1 VIKIEEEKISSTRHL
16 KLKQLESGLLLVKF
30 DSPQKAN
37 QLTSAVM
44 AEFEEVLNKIEQDP
58 SVKAVGL
65 ISAKPDSFLLGADLR
80 EIMQLKS
87 QEAALKLVSRGQE
100 IFARFAALKKP
111 TIAGIHGLCLGGGL
125 EVILCCHKRLATYSK
140 HTVLGLPETKLGFV
154 PGLGGTQRLPR
165 LIGVKNALD
174 LILSAE
180 TISASRA
187 LEIQLVDQVVS
198 PESLETEMER
208 IAIRLLSEAS
218 LESVDTAYGKQYVFL
233 DKPEQMALKTARR
246 SMRMITKGNYP
257 ALLQVIDV
265 IEKGLMA
272 GLKVGLMEEAKTFA
286 QLAVTEVSRNLV
298 FLFFNTELVRQSALA
313 AVEKEHV
320 TPVKTIGI
328 IGGGMMG
335 TGLAKYLAEKGFKI
349 LFRSF
354 NKDRSERAFAS
365 IKDELDK
372 NVARKAETGGESISK
387 ENEIDIKVV
396 FEDQMFSQADLVIE
410 ATEENISTKINL
422 FKHLEG
428 IIRNDCLLATITS
441 SLSVTHLASQLKS
454 GASVIGAHFFHPV
467 DKMPLVEIALPM
479 TDYIAEHKLEQSYR
493 QSNAKLLHFIAELG
507 KTPLSV
513 KDSTCFLVNRL
524 LASYL
529 LEAARLAE
537 AGVPLS
543 WIDKVATDFGM
554 PLGALALLDEIGIDV
569 ALLVADALAKQF
581 PERIVLP
588 TVLRKVATLGM
599 KGKRF
604 GCGIYMWDANG
615 KRLGINPRLIEE
627 IGLKDSENTP
637 DEAES
642 AKISAALI
650 LPMVDEAAHC
660 LQEKVVRRAREV
672 DIGCVLG
679 LGFPAF
685 RGGILK
691 YADSVG
697 LPNVVSELT
706 EIYSRTEPHRSISKM
721 LSELGQ
727 NNGKFYA

>member
-1 VIKIEEEKISSTRHL
+1 M
-16 KLKQLESGLLLVKF
+16 VKF

-37 QLTSAVM
+37 QLTSAVI

-58 SVKAVGL
+58 SIKAVGL
-65 ISAKPDSFLLGADLR
+65 LSAKPDSFLLGADLR

-87 QEAALKLVSRGQE
+87 QEAAIKLVSRGQE
-100 IFARFAALKKP
+100 IFARFAALNKP

-125 EVILCCHKRLATYSK
+125 EVILCCHKRIATSSK
-140 HTVLGLPETKLGFV
+140 ETVLGLPETKLGFV

-180 TISASRA
+180 PISAARA
-187 LEIQLVDQVVS
+187 LEIQLVDQLVAYECL
-198 PESLETEMER
+198 ESEMEK
-208 IAIRLLSEAS
+208 IAQQLLNDKN
-218 LESVDTAYGKQYVFL
+218 LEPVDAVYDKLYPHL

-265 IEKGLMA
+265 IEEGFTS
-272 GLKVGLMEEAKTFA
+272 GLKAGLMEEAKTFA

-298 FLFFNTELVRQSALA
+298 FLFFNAELVRQSALA

-335 TGLAKYLAEKGFKI
+335 TGLVKYLAEKGFKI

-354 NKDRSERAFAS
+354 KAGRSEQAFAG

-372 NVARKAETGGESISK
+372 NAARKTEIGAEGVCK
-387 ENEIDIKVV
+387 DNEIDIKLV
-396 FEDQMFSQADLVIE
+396 FDDQAFSEADIILE
-410 ATEENISTKINL
+410 AIEENSATKIGL
-422 FKHLEG
+422 FKHLEK
-428 IIRNDCLLATITS
+428 IIRKDCLLATITS
-441 SLSVTHLASQLKS
+441 SLSVTNLACQLES
-454 GASVIGAHFFHPV
+454 GVSVIGAHFFHPV
-467 DKMPLVEIALPM
+467 DKMPLVEVALPLAN
-479 TDYIAEHKLEQSYR
+479 YIADNKLEQSYR
-493 QSNAKLLHFIAELG
+493 ESNAKLLHFIAELG

-554 PLGALALLDEIGIDV
+554 PLGALTLLDEIGIDV

-581 PERIVLP
+581 PTRIVLP
-588 TVLRKVATLGM
+588 AVLRKVETLGM

-627 IGLKDSENTP
+627 IGLKDSENNP
-637 DEAES
+637 DEIES

-685 RGGILK
+685 RGGVLK

-697 LPNVVSELT
+697 LASVVQQLNEL
-706 EIYSRTEPHRSISKM
+706 YAQTEPKRIVSSL
-721 LSELGQ
+721 LSDLAQ
-727 NNGKFYA
+727 SDGKFYV

>member
-1 VIKIEEEKISSTRHL
+1 VIKTEEEKKSSTRHL
-16 KLKQLESGLLLVKF
+16 NLKQLESGLLLIKF

-44 AEFEEVLNKIEQDP
+44 TEFEEVLNKIEQDP

-65 ISAKPDSFLLGADLR
+65 MSAKPDSFLLGADLR

-87 QEAALKLVSRGQE
+87 EEAALNLVSRGQA

-111 TIAGIHGLCLGGGL
+111 TIAGVHGLCLGGGL
-125 EVILCCHKRLATYSK
+125 EVILCCHKRIATSSK
-140 HTVLGLPETKLGFV
+140 ETVLGLPETKLGFV

-180 TISASRA
+180 PISAARA
-187 LEIQLVDQVVS
+187 LEIQLVDQVVL
-198 PESLETEMER
+198 PENLETEMEK
-208 IAIRLLSEAS
+208 IAKQLISEAN
-218 LESVDTAYGKQYVFL
+218 LEPVDATYGKQFASL

-265 IEKGLMA
+265 IEEGLTS
-272 GLKVGLMEEAKTFA
+272 GLKMGLREEAKTFA

-298 FLFFNTELVRQSALA
+298 FLFFNAELVRQSALA

-354 NKDRSERAFAS
+354 NKSRSERAFAS

-372 NVARKAETGGESISK
+372 NAARKTENGTASTNK
-387 ENEIDIKVV
+387 ENEIDIEIVLD
-396 FEDQMFSQADLVIE
+396 DQMFSQADIIIE
-410 ATEENISTKINL
+410 ATEENASTKINL
-422 FKHLEG
+422 FKHLEN
-428 IIRNDCLLATITS
+428 IVKKDCLLATITS
-441 SLSVTHLASQLKS
+441 SLSVTDLASQVKS

-467 DKMPLVEIALPM
+467 DKMPLVEVALPM
-479 TDYIAEHKLEQSYR
+479 ANYIAENKLEQNYR
-493 QSNAKLLHFIAELG
+493 QSNAKLLHFIAEVG

-513 KDSTCFLVNRL
+513 KDSSCFLVNRL

-554 PLGALALLDEIGIDV
+554 PLGALTLLDEVGIDV

-588 TVLRKVATLGM
+588 TVLRKVTTLGM

-627 IGLKDSENTP
+627 IGLKDSEDTP

-685 RGGILK
+685 RGGVLK
-691 YADSVG
+691 YADSIG
-697 LPNVVSELT
+697 LTNVVQTLND
-706 EIYSRTEPHRSISKM
+706 IYSQTEPRRIVSSM
-721 LSELGQ
+721 LTDLVQ
-727 NNGKFYA
+727 ANGKFYS